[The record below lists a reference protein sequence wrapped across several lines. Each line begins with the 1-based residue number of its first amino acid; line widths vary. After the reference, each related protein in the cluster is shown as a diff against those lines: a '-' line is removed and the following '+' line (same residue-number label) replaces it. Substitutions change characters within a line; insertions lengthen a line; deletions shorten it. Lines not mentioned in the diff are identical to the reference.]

1 MASIPLPALSVNTQ
15 QESPLAMYAKI
26 QQIKAAQTQQQTA
39 QLQQTGLEQEN
50 QQRALALKDQQT
62 LRSIAP
68 NHLQKDADGN
78 VTGFDTEGLLKEA
91 AGKGVNPQTL
101 NQMRLGYADT
111 VSKLATADKE
121 TRDNEQARN
130 KTLYE
135 TLESVRSI
143 KDPQQ
148 RQAALIQSLPTL
160 KKQGVDISKIQANQP
175 ISDDMLDFDEAGLG
189 MHAQMLADAKT
200 QSETQANAAKVTAAN
215 TGAQRLQAEM
225 PGGPM
230 QPVEQKELSDF
241 VANPPKGYKGTPQDF
256 AKWKASLAPQAQVN
270 IQAAGAAAD
279 ANGNPSAIAQAIANK
294 QMKWSEAVSQR
305 TPMAVKN
312 QILQQVFKLDPKFD
326 TSEFGLEQDA
336 AKKARSGAWADTRL
350 AYNTAL
356 DHSDL
361 LLKAADALDNGD
373 ATAMNSLK
381 NGFKAAFGWS
391 GKINYDAIANAYNHE
406 VTSVVSKGHI
416 TDAEVSSGHATLPD
430 NVNKETI
437 HDVVNSYR
445 SLMTSKRDELD
456 KIIKAGAGN
465 KANAVINTGSSS
477 DAAGGGGK
485 KVLSPA
491 EWLKQQKP

>member
-1 MASIPLPALSVNTQ
+1 MGTIPLVALDSRAAQEQ
-15 QESPLAMYAKI
+15 QGPLAQYAQI

-39 QLQQTGLEQEN
+39 GLQQTGLEQEN

-68 NHLQKDADGN
+68 THLQKDADGN

-130 KTLYE
+130 KALYE
-135 TLESVRSI
+135 TLESVRGI

-148 RQAALIQSLPTL
+148 RQAALLQSLPTL

-175 ISDDMLDFDEAGLG
+175 ISDDMLNFDEAGLG
-189 MHAQMLADAKT
+189 MHAQMIADAEKQALTGKSIQETKT
-200 QSETQANAAKVTAAN
+200 SAATQAHTEMETA
-215 TGAQRLQAEM
+215 Q
-225 PGGPM
+225 GGP
-230 QPVEQKELSDF
+230 PATRELNDWL
-241 VANPPKGYKGTPQDF
+241 AKHPGKGPADYEEYMKKIVPAYNFNLQN
-256 AKWKASLAPQAQVN
+256 Q
-270 IQAAGAAAD
+270 GAAAD
-279 ANGNPSAIAQAIANK
+279 ANGNPSMIAQLLAANK
-294 QMKWSEAVSQR
+294 MKWSEAVSMR
-305 TPMAVKN
+305 TPQAVKDS
-312 QILQQVFKLDPKFD
+312 ILKQVFKLNPNFD

-373 ATAMNSLK
+373 STALNTLK
-381 NGFKAAFGWS
+381 NNFKTAFGWS

-416 TDAEVSSGHATLPD
+416 TDNEVASGHATLPD

-477 DAAGGGGK
+477 DTSGGGK

>member
-1 MASIPLPALSVNTQ
+1 MATIPLVALDSRAAQEQ
-15 QESPLAMYAKI
+15 QGPLAQYAQI

-39 QLQQTGLEQEN
+39 GLQQTGLEQEN
-50 QQRALALKDQQT
+50 QIRARQIQDTET
-62 LRSIAP
+62 LRSLGP
-68 NHLQKDADGN
+68 KHVQKDADGN
-78 VTGFDTEGLLKEA
+78 VTGFDTNGLLQEA

-101 NQMRLGYADT
+101 NKMRLDYAEA
-111 VSKLATADKE
+111 VQKSAAAGTAQIELHDKQN
-121 TRDNEQARN
+121 DQA
-130 KTLYE
+130 YQI
-135 TLESVRSI
+135 LEGVRAI
-143 KDPQQ
+143 KDPTT
-148 RQAALIQSLPTL
+148 REAAYQKAIPQIKNLGVAADGLPST
-160 KKQGVDISKIQANQP
+160 
-175 ISDDMLDFDEAGLG
+175 SDDTALQGFEAHLG
-189 MHAQMLADAKT
+189 VHKQVLADAKT
-200 QSETQANAAKVTAAN
+200 AAETAEKNQQAATSKATQAHTEQETALGG
-215 TGAQRLQAEM
+215 TPAQRELQDWLAKN
-225 PGGPM
+225 PGKGP
-230 QPVEQKELSDF
+230 SDYEIAMKKIVPAYNF
-241 VANPPKGYKGTPQDF
+241 NLQN
-256 AKWKASLAPQAQVN
+256 Q
-270 IQAAGAAAD
+270 GAAAD
-279 ANGNPSAIAQAIANK
+279 SNGNPSMIAQLLAANK
-294 QMKWSEAVSQR
+294 MKWSEAVSMR
-305 TPMAVKN
+305 TPQAVKDS
-312 QILQQVFKLDPKFD
+312 ILKQVFKLNPNFD

-373 ATAMNSLK
+373 STALNTLK
-381 NGFKAAFGWS
+381 NNFKTAFGWS

-416 TDAEVSSGHATLPD
+416 TDNEVASGHATLPD

-477 DAAGGGGK
+477 DTTGGGK

-491 EWLKQQKP
+491 DWLKQQKP